1 MRILALNKI
10 YFTILTLTILTFKTQ
25 AQEQNISVVEDP
37 KFEQLL
43 NEKRKINTSLTVN
56 DSYKIQIFSG
66 GSEIAKK
73 TLSEFKQ
80 EFKDIDATI
89 VFNTPNYK
97 VWVGN
102 FKTRIE
108 AERNLANI
116 KNRYKNVLLIK
127 PNKQNLVLKSSKKVT
142 LNRVAFFVYDIFHL
156 NQFANNR
163 M

>member
-1 MRILALNKI
+1 MKKTAIKKTFLSSLLLA
-10 YFTILTLTILTFKTQ
+10 TLVFNTT
-25 AQEQNISVVEDP
+25 AQERNFSINEDP

-43 NEKRKINTSLTVN
+43 NEKRKINTSLNVN
-56 DSYKIQIFSG
+56 DSYKIQIYSG
-66 GSEIAKK
+66 GSENAKK

-108 AERNLANI
+108 AEKNLSNI
-116 KNRYKNVLLIK
+116 KNKYKSVHLIK
-127 PNKQNLVLKSSKKVT
+127 PSK
-142 LNRVAFFVYDIFHL
+142 
-156 NQFANNR
+156 
-163 M
+163 